1 MTQYLKKNFINLNH
15 FESNNLKYNK
25 AFSVNH
31 FIITKSHNIIFP
43 SFPYK
48 KKKYNTVNKSNIKIS
63 HTYRT

>member
-48 KKKYNTVNKSNIKIS
+48 KKNIIP
-63 HTYRT
+63 